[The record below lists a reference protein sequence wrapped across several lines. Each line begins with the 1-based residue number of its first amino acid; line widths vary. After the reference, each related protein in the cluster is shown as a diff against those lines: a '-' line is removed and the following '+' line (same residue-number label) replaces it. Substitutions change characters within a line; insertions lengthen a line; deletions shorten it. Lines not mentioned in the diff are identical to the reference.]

1 MNNIDELIE
10 LNLYEPISR
19 YLTVLEE
26 ENDIIKNLTIKILL
40 SLKAVDDVL
49 RYNCNNEYHFYIKDD
64 VTIYNLLLN
73 VFPEEKIKKK
83 DFDKAMFI
91 LDFCKLIYRFTCA
104 KKFKENNIHIF
115 QLRLNSW
122 GREYVQNYL
131 EDLKDDYFTFKDYLG
146 SLIKR
151 TDEEDSIL
159 NKAIEEGVNWIEVG
173 GILLNH
179 RLSGYFY
186 NNVSN
191 QNLQTIPEEM
201 RKNLK
206 ALIKGQE
213 IEQIR
218 LSKYIKEIDAALKD
232 TSIKYAGLKGII
244 FGAGLYKA
252 GVRRSNDIDLLVYEE
267 DLDKLDCIFRK
278 IGYIQSLLPDGKLI
292 EASRKEKV
300 IQRMNYHDLVP
311 YVKMESDGMVVV
323 DINFL
328 FDSKDNLVDGKVFN
342 RGLHIYNG
350 ENYSFKGLDIESNL
364 AFLIVHFYR
373 EAVNDIWIKD
383 KRNLVLYKIVDIINY
398 IRFYYD
404 KIDIYGFC
412 DLLDEL
418 NIIEKA
424 IYTFFIIR
432 EYYNDAFI
440 KNCLEI
446 IAEKH
451 EDIYKK
457 LEQKQSNYI
466 TYHQESFKLGE

>member
-1 MNNIDELIE
+1 M
-10 LNLYEPISR
+10 
-19 YLTVLEE
+19 
-26 ENDIIKNLTIKILL
+26 KK
-40 SLKAVDDVL
+40 
-49 RYNCNNEYHFYIKDD
+49 EY
-64 VTIYNLLLN
+64 
-73 VFPEEKIKKK
+73 
-83 DFDKAMFI
+83 
-91 LDFCKLIYRFTCA
+91 
-104 KKFKENNIHIF
+104 
-115 QLRLNSW
+115 
-122 GREYVQNYL
+122 
-131 EDLKDDYFTFKDYLG
+131 DLVMLG

-206 ALIKGQE
+206 VLIKGQE

>member
-1 MNNIDELIE
+1 MKKE
-10 LNLYEPISR
+10 Y
-19 YLTVLEE
+19 
-26 ENDIIKNLTIKILL
+26 
-40 SLKAVDDVL
+40 DV
-49 RYNCNNEYHFYIKDD
+49 
-64 VTIYNLLLN
+64 V
-73 VFPEEKIKKK
+73 
-83 DFDKAMFI
+83 M
-91 LDFCKLIYRFTCA
+91 
-104 KKFKENNIHIF
+104 
-115 QLRLNSW
+115 
-122 GREYVQNYL
+122 
-131 EDLKDDYFTFKDYLG
+131 LG

-383 KRNLVLYKIVDIINY
+383 KR
-398 IRFYYD
+398 
-404 KIDIYGFC
+404 
-412 DLLDEL
+412 
-418 NIIEKA
+418 
-424 IYTFFIIR
+424 
-432 EYYNDAFI
+432 
-440 KNCLEI
+440 
-446 IAEKH
+446 
-451 EDIYKK
+451 
-457 LEQKQSNYI
+457 
-466 TYHQESFKLGE
+466 